1 MNKATSDIGF
11 EKSGIQV
18 VALDAS
24 TVTDTCWAFE
34 RGRPSRTVRF
44 VRGSKMLDSAGVFD
58 QFGAALQFPYYFGEN
73 WAAFSECIQDLT
85 WLPATHYVIVI
96 FDAEQ
101 LLKTHD
107 EDFAVMM
114 GIFRDCCRNW
124 AKGLDLGHPWARGPA
139 KFQVLLQTSLEH
151 LESLRFR
158 LGAPEAG

>member
-1 MNKATSDIGF
+1 MNKAAPYIGF
-11 EKSGIQV
+11 EESGIQV

-34 RGRPSRTVRF
+34 REQPNRTVRF

-96 FDAEQ
+96 LDAEE
-101 LLKTHD
+101 LLKTDD
-107 EDFAVMM
+107 EAFGVLIS
-114 GIFRDCCRNW
+114 IFRHCCKNW
-124 AKGLDLGHPWARGPA
+124 TKGFDLGHPWARGPA
-139 KFQVLLQTSLEH
+139 RFQVVMQTSSEH
-151 LESLRFR
+151 LESLTFR
-158 LGAPEAG
+158 LGAPEVR